1 MFLEISQNSQ
11 ENTRCFPVNL
21 AKFLRTLFLQN
32 TSGRLLLF
40 SLIILFRL
48 FHRPLFVS
56 EVGLSRSK
64 SQTMVAPGN
73 KSITHLTVNYTNK
86 ELSAIIISSSSSN
99 SKQCIDTLSS
109 LRGKDLNLYKQSM
122 RKNFA

>member
-1 MFLEISQNSQ
+1 MLLKKGSFRSNHRRCSVRKGVLRNFTKFTGKHQVFSCESCKISK
-11 ENTRCFPVNL
+11 NT
-21 AKFLRTLFLQN
+21 FLQN

-40 SLIILFRL
+40 FLIILFRL

-86 ELSAIIISSSSSN
+86 ELIAIIISNSSSD
-99 SKQCIDTLSS
+99 SKQCIDTL
-109 LRGKDLNLYKQSM
+109 
-122 RKNFA
+122 